1 MTKPAKTFAIY
12 YHDAYIGVE
21 VWADDDALRARLH
34 ELGHQI
40 PDNTVAYAAPV
51 SKAEDPKEHGKI
63 FFCENYLTID
73 TIAHEAVHMAL
84 GLINRIDGVTSI
96 IAGVDLANDDE
107 ERFCDIVGT
116 LTRLLCN
123 EVGMR

>member
-1 MTKPAKTFAIY
+1 MKPTKTFAIY

-21 VWADDDALRARLH
+21 IWKDDEALRLRLA
-34 ELGHQI
+34 ELKHDVPQ
-40 PDNTVAYAAPV
+40 NTVAYAAPV
-51 SKAEDPKEHGKI
+51 SKEDNPKEHGKI
-63 FFCENYLTID
+63 FFCENWLTID

-96 IAGVDLANDDE
+96 IAGVDLANEDE